1 MASGVA
7 TGRVDDDDEVPSC
20 GAGWM
25 DLGTTLEGVSSSLL
39 LLDVLPIVLLPS
51 VPAGGMLLGLRKLL
65 TQEPFQPFRSPRLRC
80 GLATYGRVL
89 PFPFPFPADGASSEC
104 TPVCEVRPSCRVGG
118 VYLEDA
124 VARAAVDAASAAAMF
139 NCRAAVGGSA
149 EESVGSGTGGAQ
161 ATPLDEAVLSGVP
174 PRPLST

>member
-51 VPAGGMLLGLRKLL
+51 VPGGGMLLGLRLAL
-65 TQEPFQPFRSPRLRC
+65 ATFQPFRSLRLRC
-80 GLATYGRVL
+80 VSRSLLATYWRDL
-89 PFPFPFPADGASSEC
+89 PFPFPFSG
-104 TPVCEVRPSCRVGG
+104 RCRV
-118 VYLEDA
+118 
-124 VARAAVDAASAAAMF
+124 
-139 NCRAAVGGSA
+139 
-149 EESVGSGTGGAQ
+149 
-161 ATPLDEAVLSGVP
+161 
-174 PRPLST
+174 